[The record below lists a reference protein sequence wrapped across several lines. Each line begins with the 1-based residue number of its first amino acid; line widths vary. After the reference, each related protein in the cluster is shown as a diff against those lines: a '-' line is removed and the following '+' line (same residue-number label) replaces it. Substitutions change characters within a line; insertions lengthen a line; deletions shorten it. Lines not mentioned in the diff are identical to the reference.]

1 MPVDRSIVR
10 GVLGLIAPLA
20 LSFFPIPGAA
30 AEDLLPADKP
40 IPEAIDHY
48 LAASLAK
55 ANVSPAQQVEDATYL
70 RRVMLDLVGRIPTPP
85 EAKAFAESQEP
96 DKRAKLV
103 DELMASPSYARYQAY
118 ELDLMLMPSGKGSSL
133 KEYLNVAV
141 TENRSWDRIF
151 RELLQAEGAGKAP
164 AGAEL
169 FLKERVS
176 DLDKMTNDV
185 SILFFGVNIGC
196 AMCHDHPLV
205 GDWSQGHF
213 YGMKSFFSRSY
224 EVNNFVGERSY
235 GGVTYKTT
243 DGESRDAKLMFL
255 TGEVIAEPAWK
266 EPNDAEKK
274 KEKELIEELKK
285 KKEAPPKPEFSR
297 RAKLVEIAL
306 AKGKDD
312 FFSRSM
318 VNRLWTRLYGHG
330 LVDPVDQMHSGNK
343 TKHPELLTWLARD
356 FSEHGYDLK
365 RVIRGLVLSQ
375 TYGRSSRW
383 ENGDR
388 PKPEQFATALSRPLT
403 PVQYAVS
410 LKIASMAPS
419 SFVALEKKDEARK
432 QIEQI
437 ESSGRGMSSM
447 FEVPGADFQVSADEA
462 LAMTNSSRVESELL
476 VESKDRIV
484 GHLLTITDERA
495 MLDTAMLNIL
505 GRLPEDAE
513 RQALSDYLSRR
524 TDRRPQ
530 AVKQVVW
537 ALLTDTEFRFNY

>member
-1 MPVDRSIVR
+1 MRIMPVDRSIVR

-274 KEKELIEELKK
+274 NRT
-285 KKEAPPKPEFSR
+285 PKFHARPARHALARHEPGERDHVHFDPLHVLRRFLR
-297 RAKLVEIAL
+297 RAPRRLGPHRLRRDRHRIEPSRTGHWCARL
-306 AKGKDD
+306 ARRRPRGQHAAARREPRGRTPRARERGSCRPRDPLLLAQLRLPHVPL
-312 FFSRSM
+312 SRSSA
-318 VNRLWTRLYGHG
+318 
-330 LVDPVDQMHSGNK
+330 LVM
-343 TKHPELLTWLARD
+343 
-356 FSEHGYDLK
+356 
-365 RVIRGLVLSQ
+365 
-375 TYGRSSRW
+375 
-383 ENGDR
+383 
-388 PKPEQFATALSRPLT
+388 
-403 PVQYAVS
+403 
-410 LKIASMAPS
+410 
-419 SFVALEKKDEARK
+419 
-432 QIEQI
+432 
-437 ESSGRGMSSM
+437 
-447 FEVPGADFQVSADEA
+447 
-462 LAMTNSSRVESELL
+462 
-476 VESKDRIV
+476 
-484 GHLLTITDERA
+484 
-495 MLDTAMLNIL
+495 
-505 GRLPEDAE
+505 
-513 RQALSDYLSRR
+513 RR
-524 TDRRPQ
+524 
-530 AVKQVVW
+530 
-537 ALLTDTEFRFNY
+537 